1 MESVIE
7 LFLNDRKAKSL
18 KKIINEGMSELEIQE
33 AQLKADKEFH
43 LNNWLPDAAKRASQ
57 ISFSSHPCT
66 FSHPSAR
73 KNKNGK
79 TTTVIAAAP
88 HIVDGL
94 IRSGNVH
101 AELDALGNAAA
112 LDVYKFLTL
121 ELSDGKQLID
131 HIELDTELAKLLLKI
146 PTESYE
152 ELKAGFMAMKV
163 NETASVTSSK
173 IKQVYFPVAE
183 NYHQLSILT
192 PSGVIYELRNRIQK
206 MRFGEEVSVAKDL
219 RRKNEISSTGFD
231 DIYNLG
237 MIGYGGTKPQ
247 NISVLN
253 NQYGGKAYLLPSLP
267 PSLKPEKVRLPTT
280 NFFTDCL
287 WPNQFKVDFELMHK
301 WLVNSRNNIQVR
313 RRRDE
318 LLLDIFNEI
327 VQKIWQIR
335 AMEQGWSLRE
345 RFERLPK
352 SQKIIL
358 DENWKSERN
367 DDEQNLDT
375 FLKDLARW
383 IILAY
388 KKVLGHQAVALNDD
402 ELKHVYDLI
411 HEQME
416 ALL

>member
-1 MESVIE
+1 MDSVIE
-7 LFLNDRKAKSL
+7 NFLNDRKAKSL
-18 KKIINEGMSELEIQE
+18 KKNINEGMSELDIKDVH
-33 AQLKADKEFH
+33 LKADEEFH
-43 LNNWLPDAAKRASQ
+43 LNNWLPNAAKRAGQ
-57 ISFSSHPCT
+57 ISLSTHPCT

-73 KNKNGK
+73 KNKHRK
-79 TTTVIAAAP
+79 TTTVIAEAP
-88 HIVDGL
+88 HNVDGL

-146 PTESYE
+146 PTASYE
-152 ELKAGFMAMKV
+152 ELKAGFMAMKE
-163 NETASVTSSK
+163 NKTTSVTSSK
-173 IKQVYFPVAE
+173 IKQIYFPVAE
-183 NYHQLSILT
+183 NYHQLSMLT
-192 PSGVIYELRNRIQK
+192 PSGIIYELRNRMQK
-206 MRFGEEVSVAKDL
+206 MRFGDEISAAKDL

-267 PSLKPEKVRLPTT
+267 PSLKAEKVRLPTT

-287 WPNQFKVDFELMHK
+287 WPNQFKVSFELMHK

-313 RRRDE
+313 TRRDE
-318 LLLDIFNEI
+318 LLLDVFNEI

-335 AMEQGWSLRE
+335 AIEQGWTLLE

-352 SQKIIL
+352 PQKIIL
-358 DENWKSERN
+358 DENWENERN
-367 DDEQNLDT
+367 DNEQHLDA
-375 FLKDLARW
+375 FLKDMARW

-388 KKVLGHQAVALNDD
+388 KKVLGNQALALNDD

-411 HEQME
+411 HEQRE